1 MLSSLANALVAKPLG
16 QSRGWVCQRCS
27 PQAKVRWQ
35 SSTPGRSAIK
45 IKPST
50 QRKFTIKK
58 MPSRHTRSTIN
69 NRLFTQRRSTI
80 NKRLFTQRRL
90 LIKNKTS
97 TQRTSAIENKPYYIT
112 SPIFYVNAGKASQAQ
127 TRDSKSTD
135 ISCSTSYRSPLH
147 PRLDGHSEEVAR
159 FVRQKIYTRH
169 RDRRAWNESVLRGLF
184 VVNGAM
190 AHVVTRSNGQLQRQ
204 GKKCERFATRPIS
217 RFRSV
222 CFGSVL

>member
-1 MLSSLANALVAKPLG
+1 MLSSLASAFVAKSLG

-27 PQAKVRWQ
+27 LQSKVRWQ
-35 SSTPGRSAIK
+35 STPGRSAIK

-58 MPSRHTRSTIN
+58 MTSRHWHSTIN
-69 NRLFTQRRSTI
+69 NRRFPQRRSTI

-90 LIKNKTS
+90 LVKHKIS

-127 TRDSKSTD
+127 KRDYKSTD
-135 ISCSTSYRSPLH
+135 ICCSTSYRSPLH
-147 PRLDGHSEEVAR
+147 PHLDGHSEEMAR

-169 RDRRAWNESVLRGLF
+169 RD
-184 VVNGAM
+184 
-190 AHVVTRSNGQLQRQ
+190 
-204 GKKCERFATRPIS
+204 
-217 RFRSV
+217 
-222 CFGSVL
+222 